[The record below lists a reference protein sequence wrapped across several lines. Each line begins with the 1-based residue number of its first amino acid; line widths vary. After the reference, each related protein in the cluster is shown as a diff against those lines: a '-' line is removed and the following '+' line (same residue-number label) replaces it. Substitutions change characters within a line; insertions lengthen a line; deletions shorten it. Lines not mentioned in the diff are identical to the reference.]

1 MADPYETL
9 GLVAGADEATVRR
22 RYLELVRQH
31 TPERSPEKF
40 AAICAAYEE
49 LRDPV
54 KRLESRLFQ
63 IGNSDSVDNIVADV
77 RARLRGQRIPLDAL
91 LSLAEG

>member
-9 GLVAGADEATVRR
+9 GLAAGADDTTVRR

-31 TPERSPEKF
+31 PPERSPEKF

-54 KRLESRLFQ
+54 KRLEHRLFQ
-63 IGNSDSVDNIVADV
+63 THNNDSLDNIIADV
-77 RARLRGQRIPLDAL
+77 RARLRSQRIPLDTL